1 VLLYFFVVF
10 KLISMDCNY
19 FEIDGVRYDPDN
31 LPVNIKKIYL
41 NLLSSEREIRRL
53 ADEIKILN
61 KAKNGYISDLM
72 QEIVGSKSGV
82 DLSVLFDEDKF

>member
-1 VLLYFFVVF
+1 
-10 KLISMDCNY
+10 MDCNY

-72 QEIVGSKSGV
+72 QGIVGSKSGV